1 MAPLPIVRTPVAEDD
16 LTDIWLTIAVENP
29 RTADRFLEK
38 IGFRIQQL
46 ASFPESGPRRPEI
59 AADAR
64 SLTVGNYL
72 VLYRYHPERVEIL
85 RVVHGARDTST
96 LL

>member
-16 LTDIWLTIAVENP
+16 LTDIWLAIAVENP
-29 RTADRFLEK
+29 RAADRFLEK

-46 ASFPESGPRRPEI
+46 ASFPESAPLRSEI

-64 SLTVGNYL
+64 SVSVGNYL
-72 VLYRYHPERVEIL
+72 VLYRIYPERVEIL
-85 RVVHGARDTST
+85 RVVHGARDITT